1 MNLLSMKD
9 VSKAFTDKVLLDGA
23 SFGIDEGDRIGIIGI
38 NGTGKSTLLRLI
50 AGQVEEDSGDI
61 VKGNNVVIS
70 YLPQNPEFDMDYTLY
85 EYVVSQN
92 VARRHPQDPFE
103 AKEFEAQ
110 IEGEAKKILNILGFN
125 DIGQK
130 VSKLSGGQRKK
141 AALCARLLENSD
153 ILLLDEPT
161 NHLDNAMNEWLQT
174 YLENYRGALV
184 MVTHDRY
191 FLDLV
196 CNKIVEVDQGR
207 LYTYDT
213 NYEGYLELRAQR
225 IESALSTQDKHA
237 NILRKEIAWMR
248 RGARA
253 RSTKQKAHIKRYE
266 ALRDEEKLKFDGDVE
281 ISAISSRL
289 GKKTIE
295 LYNIG
300 KSYGDRTLI
309 KDFTFTFTRD
319 DRIGILGPNGC
330 GKTTLMKMIVGSIP
344 PDSGHIEIG
353 ETVKIGYYAQEAD
366 TMDDNQR
373 VIDYVKDTAEYI
385 KTDDGY
391 ISASQMCEKF
401 LFEGSLQY
409 QPIGKLSGGEKR
421 RLYLCKVLMEAPNVL
436 ILDEPTND
444 LDIKTLQILEDY
456 LDSFPGIVIAVS
468 HDRYFLDRVG
478 RRMLTFDSYGGIH
491 LYNGSYTEFF
501 ETHKEGVDGSLS
513 WDFADD
519 TTGASG
525 KNKSAS
531 GSNSTAASGASLND
545 GQDIPCGGSQPSSN
559 DGRGSHKLKF
569 SYKEQKEYETIEDD
583 IAKSEEKIAGFE
595 EDILANAT
603 DFGKLRELGE
613 KKEAEEK
620 RLEELM
626 ERYVYLEEKAEEIA
640 KQNKE

>member
-1 MNLLSMKD
+1 MNLVSMKD
-9 VSKAFTDKVLLDGA
+9 VSKAFTDKVLLKEA

-50 AGQVEEDSGDI
+50 AGLTEEDSGDI

-85 EYVVSQN
+85 DYVVSTN
-92 VARRHPQDPFE
+92 VAKRHPQSPLE

-125 DIGQK
+125 DIDQK

-161 NHLDNAMNEWLQT
+161 NHLDNAMSEWLQI

-213 NYEGYLELRAQR
+213 NYEGYLQLRAER
-225 IESALSTQDKHA
+225 IASALSTQDKHA

-253 RSTKQKAHIKRYE
+253 RSTKQKAHIQRYE
-266 ALRDEEKLKFDGDVE
+266 ALRDEEKIKFDEDVQ

-309 KDFTFTFTRD
+309 NDFTFTFTRD

-330 GKTTLMKMIVGSIP
+330 GKTTLMKMITGTIP
-344 PDSGHIEIG
+344 PDTGHIEIG
-353 ETVKIGYYAQEAD
+353 ETVKIGYYAQEA
-366 TMDDNQR
+366 TSMDDNQR

-444 LDIKTLQILEDY
+444 LDIRTLQILEDY

-468 HDRYFLDRVG
+468 HDRYFLDRIG

-513 WDFADD
+513 WNFEDDKKGSSSSKKTSKAADD
-519 TTGASG
+519 SG
-525 KNKSAS
+525 SSKDGSDSSFDEKSAS
-531 GSNSTAASGASLND
+531 NAT
-545 GQDIPCGGSQPSSN
+545 
-559 DGRGSHKLKF
+559 RSHKLKF
-569 SYKEQKEYETIEDD
+569 SYKEQKEYETIEETIALSEQK
-583 IAKSEEKIAGFE
+583 IAKYE

-603 DFGKLRELGE
+603 DFGKLRELTE

-626 ERYVYLEEKAEEIA
+626 DRYVYLEEKAEEIA
-640 KQNKE
+640 KQ